1 MRSVPADLL
10 AKLYEKMQTKGMNAD
25 PRIYLVF
32 HRSERYIEEGGLL
45 APQNVL
51 TTPPATDLGSWDMA
65 LRRDPEL
72 YKTYP
77 SHIYRAH
84 VDNGSAEVTRIAYD
98 NMLNAMTN
106 DEVEVDD
113 LSWEDLSWTIADVVE
128 VAIEFD
134 GYWVRTAKDAVIC
147 FDSLANWTHVT
158 EGEPWVFWVDSA
170 GALKAQQGA
179 GGSELTLAADNVTK
193 ISAIRG
199 WKSVATGHQDQG
211 LIIGYIR
218 SGTLR
223 YRNYAEQD
231 TEPATWM
238 WESEKIP
245 EIDALPVSAVNLGLA
260 RTNDYRTAFIYE
272 NGDGEIHWLVT
283 IRRWAGMGIPA
294 ESVSAQLLGINAVM
308 SGIHYIVI
316 GEGPYPNASTPPYSS
331 HQHQKPGGLIKTEAV
346 SGKLEGVKGVLL
358 YAGEEFFVKSVE
370 NVPVVST
377 STGEDLVPDVGD
389 GVTKEFNLV
398 WLPDTDT
405 ETLYIDGI
413 TQVRGTDYTIDG
425 RNITFSVAPSV
436 GLPLTADYE
445 WTNWGTQI
453 KMLVSVGVTE
463 VSVGGW
469 SVEDDLEGITVG
481 AVSIAEVRE
490 EWKIHDDYPYQGVLL
505 STADFNGEGRG
516 DIKVEYDGSTA
527 TLKGDI
533 GQALTT
539 SISVQFTPV
548 NLQTPMLPA
557 PEVEVMWN
565 E

>member
-51 TTPPATDLGSWDMA
+51 TAPPATDLGSWDMA

-113 LSWEDLSWTIADVVE
+113 LSWEDLSWTIADAVE

-147 FDSLANWTHVT
+147 FDSPANWTRVT
-158 EGEPWVFWVDSA
+158 EGEPWAFWVDSA

-179 GGSELTLAADNVTK
+179 GGSELTLAAGDVTK

-199 WKSVATGHQDQG
+199 WKSAVIGHNDQG

-223 YRNYAEQD
+223 YRNYAEQE
-231 TEPATWM
+231 TSPATWM
-238 WESEKIP
+238 WESEKDTTVAAIN
-245 EIDALPVSAVNLGLA
+245 VGLA
-260 RTNDYRTAFIYE
+260 RTNDFRTVFLYE
-272 NGDGEIHWLVT
+272 NGTGEVHWLVT
-283 IRRWAGMGIPA
+283 ARNWANMAI
-294 ESVSAQLLGINAVM
+294 EDEKINAAITALSAIITPV
-308 SGIHYIVI
+308 GYNVI
-316 GEGPYPNASTPPYSS
+316 GDGPFDTDDPRFQETRGYYGSPNGAET
-331 HQHQKPGGLIKTEAV
+331 IEA
-346 SGKLEGVKGVLL
+346 GITALPHLL
-358 YAGEEFFVKSVE
+358 LWAVETLPVHVE
-370 NVPVVST
+370 NILST
-377 STGEDLVPDVGD
+377 AQQDGEDLSPASEGGPLAYQTMWIPLVEDSIVVRVGGVEQERGVDYTVNEATGVITFVSDPAPAIVSADYAWLSWGHLIQVTFAD
-389 GVTKEFNLV
+389 GILNPVGHQAQVTVENEAL
-398 WLPDTDT
+398 TAYTCT
-405 ETLYIDGI
+405 ETSGGDPWADPIPAG
-413 TQVRGTDYTIDG
+413 RFPGT
-425 RNITFSVAPSV
+425 RQWR
-436 GLPLTADYE
+436 LRTA
-445 WTNWGTQI
+445 NFNHPIGGTQTD
-453 KMLVSVGVTE
+453 LTVSYAANGLQGEAEQQVG
-463 VSVGGW
+463 SF
-469 SVEDDLEGITVG
+469 S
-481 AVSIAEVRE
+481 
-490 EWKIHDDYPYQGVLL
+490 L
-505 STADFNGEGRG
+505 S
-516 DIKVEYDGSTA
+516 
-527 TLKGDI
+527 
-533 GQALTT
+533 
-539 SISVQFTPV
+539 FTPV
-548 NLQTPMLPA
+548 NLIAPVISLEA
-557 PEVEVMWN
+557 PEVEDLWN